1 MSYFRDCFDAMEL
14 KPPDGDDHL
23 LYYYEEKMLDEVRA
37 KKMMTKESEDAGS
50 ALVCVENMNEGTK
63 AVTSF
68 ESVS

>member
-1 MSYFRDCFDAMEL
+1 MEL

-68 ESVS
+68 ESVSWNFFF